1 MLSIPLLRVQDCAVA
16 LLLEGHLRLAPIH
29 VRWCHHHVGRHRR
42 VRPEWLL
49 LVRWLELKLLLRWLE
64 LELLQTLARPFREG
78 PGSGQR
84 VVQVIR

>member
-49 LVRWLELKLLLRWLE
+49 LLRWLE

-78 PGSGQR
+78 TGSGQR

>member
-29 VRWCHHHVGRHRR
+29 VRRCHHHVGWHRR

-49 LVRWLELKLLLRWLE
+49 LLRWLELK
-64 LELLQTLARPFREG
+64 LLQTLARPFREG